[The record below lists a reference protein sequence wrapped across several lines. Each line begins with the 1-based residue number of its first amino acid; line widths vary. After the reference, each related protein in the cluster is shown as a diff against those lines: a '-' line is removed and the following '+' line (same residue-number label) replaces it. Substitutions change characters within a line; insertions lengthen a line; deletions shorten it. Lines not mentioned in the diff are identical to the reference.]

1 VERMA
6 RKLQLPYHVRHA
18 TQPWS
23 STGLQAA
30 ARRWRRDEA
39 TALLH
44 ALDGQVT
51 GTPRV
56 GVERMRRLTREPS

>member
-1 VERMA
+1 MA
-6 RKLQLPYHVRHA
+6 RELQLPYHVRHA
-18 TQPWS
+18 TQPWK

-44 ALDGQVT
+44 ALNGQV
-51 GTPRV
+51 GDCDC
-56 GVERMRRLTREPS
+56 E